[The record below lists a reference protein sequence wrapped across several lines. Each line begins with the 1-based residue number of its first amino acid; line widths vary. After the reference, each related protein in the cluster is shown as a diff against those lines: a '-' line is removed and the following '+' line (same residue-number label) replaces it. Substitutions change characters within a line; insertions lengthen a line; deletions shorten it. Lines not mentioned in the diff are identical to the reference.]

1 MNSKICLPVLP
12 ASVLVLVM
20 SVVFLPN
27 GSDRI
32 GKLISKHMQDKIT
45 LGGKKKLPSI
55 CHTSV
60 SFHPYLPLHNPEFN
74 TLERLPVL
82 PLTNRILPIFID

>member
-32 GKLISKHMQDKIT
+32 GKPISKHMQDKIT
-45 LGGKKKLPSI
+45 LGGGA
-55 CHTSV
+55 
-60 SFHPYLPLHNPEFN
+60 SFNVLH
-74 TLERLPVL
+74 
-82 PLTNRILPIFID
+82 